1 MTITVL
7 NKGER
12 MSILS
17 IKNISKFYTLDGKHQ
32 EQALKNINLQIAKG
46 KITAIYGPSGCGKTS
61 LLNIISGLDRQYEG
75 VLEFKGESLRDL
87 SEIELTQFRK
97 DKIGFVFQN
106 FKLIQNNT
114 ILENVSIPLI
124 YNGMSSKDR
133 KAKVLKGLEDVGLH
147 QKEDLLPN
155 KLSGGQQQRVAIAR
169 AIINEPKFIIADEPT
184 GALDSKTSK
193 DIMDLFV
200 SLNKE
205 KGTTMI
211 MVTHDREVANK
222 ADRIIHILDGRVKE
236 EEVLTHE

>member
-1 MTITVL
+1 MIELKKINRHFKNGDETNHIL
-7 NKGER
+7 KDIDIHIDEGE
-12 MSILS
+12 
-17 IKNISKFYTLDGKHQ
+17 F
-32 EQALKNINLQIAKG
+32 IA
-46 KITAIYGPSGCGKTS
+46 IMGPSGSGKST
-61 LLNIISGLDRQYEG
+61 LINILGFIDRGYEG
-75 VLEFKGESLRDL
+75 DYLFNGDNYKKASDNRLATIRNHTV
-87 SEIELTQFRK
+87 
-97 DKIGFVFQN
+97 GFVFQN

-133 KAKVLKGLEDVGLH
+133 KPKVLKGLEDVGLH

>member
-1 MTITVL
+1 MIELKKINRHFKNGDETNHIL
-7 NKGER
+7 KDIDIHIDEGE
-12 MSILS
+12 
-17 IKNISKFYTLDGKHQ
+17 F
-32 EQALKNINLQIAKG
+32 IA
-46 KITAIYGPSGCGKTS
+46 IMGPSGSGKST
-61 LLNIISGLDRQYEG
+61 LINILGFIDRGYEG
-75 VLEFKGESLRDL
+75 DYLFNGDNYKKASDNRLATIRNHTV
-87 SEIELTQFRK
+87 
-97 DKIGFVFQN
+97 GFVFQN

-155 KLSGGQQQRVAIAR
+155 KLSGGQQRVAIAR

>member
-1 MTITVL
+1 MIELKKINRHFKNGDETNHIL
-7 NKGER
+7 KDIDIHIDEGE
-12 MSILS
+12 
-17 IKNISKFYTLDGKHQ
+17 F
-32 EQALKNINLQIAKG
+32 IA
-46 KITAIYGPSGCGKTS
+46 IMGPSGSGKST
-61 LLNIISGLDRQYEG
+61 LINILGFIDRGYEG
-75 VLEFKGESLRDL
+75 DYLFNGENYKKASDNRLATIRNH
-87 SEIELTQFRK
+87 TV
-97 DKIGFVFQN
+97 GFVFQN

-169 AIINEPKFIIADEPT
+169 AIINEPKFVIADEPT

>member
-1 MTITVL
+1 MIELKKINRHFKNGDETNHIL
-7 NKGER
+7 KDIDIHIDEGE
-12 MSILS
+12 
-17 IKNISKFYTLDGKHQ
+17 F
-32 EQALKNINLQIAKG
+32 IA
-46 KITAIYGPSGCGKTS
+46 IMGPSGSGKST
-61 LLNIISGLDRQYEG
+61 LINILGFIDRGYEG
-75 VLEFKGESLRDL
+75 NYLFNGDNYKKASDNRLATIRNHTV
-87 SEIELTQFRK
+87 
-97 DKIGFVFQN
+97 GFVFQN
-106 FKLIQNNT
+106 FKLNQNNT

-211 MVTHDREVANK
+211 MVTQHREVANK

>member
-1 MTITVL
+1 MIELKKINRHFKNGDETNHIL
-7 NKGER
+7 KDIDIHIDEGE
-12 MSILS
+12 
-17 IKNISKFYTLDGKHQ
+17 F
-32 EQALKNINLQIAKG
+32 IA
-46 KITAIYGPSGCGKTS
+46 IMGPSGSGKST
-61 LLNIISGLDRQYEG
+61 LINILGFIDRGYEG
-75 VLEFKGESLRDL
+75 NYLFNGDNYKKASDNRLATIRNHTV
-87 SEIELTQFRK
+87 
-97 DKIGFVFQN
+97 GFVFQN

-211 MVTHDREVANK
+211 MVTLHREVANK

>member
-1 MTITVL
+1 MIELKKINRHFKNGDETNHIL
-7 NKGER
+7 KDIDIHIDEGE
-12 MSILS
+12 
-17 IKNISKFYTLDGKHQ
+17 F
-32 EQALKNINLQIAKG
+32 IA
-46 KITAIYGPSGCGKTS
+46 IMGPSGSGKST
-61 LLNIISGLDRQYEG
+61 LINILGFIDRGYEG
-75 VLEFKGESLRDL
+75 DYLFNGDNYKKASDNRLATIRN
-87 SEIELTQFRK
+87 LTV
-97 DKIGFVFQN
+97 GFVFQN

-211 MVTHDREVANK
+211 MVTHDREAANK